1 MKGGLGIKSVYYLTS
16 TVMPFCKICTPL
28 LFLTPMASAEAAHTQ
43 IQLRPASHDFSWPAD
58 MAAPAPAANDGTA
71 TTPSG
76 DARRRARSSLRSSR
90 ALGIRAALSKVF
102 APTPNEI
109 LLVGDC
115 GGTQECPGLGIQT
128 HTTLGLLRI
137 TVS

>member
-1 MKGGLGIKSVYYLTS
+1 
-16 TVMPFCKICTPL
+16 MPFCKICTPL

-43 IQLRPASHDFSWPAD
+43 TQLRPASHDFSRPAH

-71 TTPSG
+71 TTPPG
-76 DARRRARSSLRSSR
+76 DAPRRTRSSSSR

-102 APTPNEI
+102 GLFAPTPNEL

-115 GGTQECPGLGIQT
+115 GGTQEYLVYTI
-128 HTTLGLLRI
+128 I
-137 TVS
+137 